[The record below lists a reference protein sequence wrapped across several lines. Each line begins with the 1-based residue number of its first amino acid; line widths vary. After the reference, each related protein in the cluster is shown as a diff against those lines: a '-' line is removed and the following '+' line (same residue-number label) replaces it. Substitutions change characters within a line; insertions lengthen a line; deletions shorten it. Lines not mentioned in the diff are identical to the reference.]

1 MATLKTHFACAL
13 IYDEIAPGQFAFVV
27 QKVTS
32 TRAGR
37 AGKPKIKFPGGI
49 GRLNCTPEETPE
61 LTVQREI
68 LEETHLAVNPGNL
81 EKIWEQQVPPDEDK
95 PEEEHTKFGFLTPLK
110 QCRGV
115 LRTETLYD
123 NGDTMEP
130 PFLMP
135 VDELKTKLFEG
146 HQAPFIGACKLLG
159 IMR

>member
-1 MATLKTHFACAL
+1 MEKKKTHFSCAL
-13 IYDEIAPGQFAFVV
+13 IYAEVAPGQFAFVV
-27 QKVTS
+27 QKVIS

-61 LTVQREI
+61 LTAQREI
-68 LEETHLAVNPGNL
+68 LEETHLAVNPANL
-81 EKIWEQQVPPDEDK
+81 EKIWEQQAPSDEDK
-95 PEEEHTKFGFLTPLK
+95 PDEQHTKFGFLTPLD

-130 PFLMP
+130 PFLMS
-135 VDELKTKLFEG
+135 VDELKIKLFPG
-146 HQAPFIGACKLLG
+146 HQAPFIEACRRLG
-159 IMR
+159 VF